1 MKLLSMKADIFKI
14 LNLIKKKF
22 ILVICVLTALQAF
35 GQQNLN
41 DIQTAFR
48 EYNKSSLIEKVFAH
62 TDKNFYLA
70 GEIVWFKLYVVNSD
84 DNKPI
89 DLSKVAYV
97 EILDKD
103 QKSVLQAKIALE
115 KGTGSGS
122 LYIPLSFNSGVYTLR
137 AYTNWMKNFDPG
149 YYFWKPVTIVNSTK
163 SPGQTASP
171 RNFDLQFFPE
181 GGNLVQGIQ
190 SKVAFKVVDQSGRGI
205 DCKGFVVNKNNDTVT
220 TFQPF
225 KFGIGNFDFT
235 PLAGDNYKAIVKLPD
250 TTFTRELP
258 TSLEE
263 GYVLKLNSAGTSQ
276 LKVSVT
282 TNVKSAGLVYLFVH
296 TKQISTIAERGTLLN
311 GTVEFGIDKNKLAD
325 GISHI
330 TVFDQNNLPVCER
343 LYFIQPGHKLIIQ
356 PAVEQMEITSRKKVS
371 LTVTSTDESK
381 RPVPADISVSV
392 YRVDSVESVQNEA
405 IDSYLWLTS
414 DLRGTI
420 ESPGYYFS
428 ERNSEVDEAT
438 DNLMLTHGW
447 RRFTWQNVSKSEKPF
462 YSFVPEYKGHIIYAK
477 VTSIKNGEPAADVLA
492 YLSVPGSRVQL
503 YNSRSDS
510 TGIVRFY
517 TKDFY
522 GPNEIVLQ
530 TDVTDSIYKID
541 LVDPFS
547 DKISPAGL
555 PAFHLTESMRT
566 IISDYN
572 LSMQVQNSFVGERLK
587 QFDAPVIDS
596 NAFFGNPDIQYL
608 LDNYTR
614 YSTMEEVL
622 REYVYEVLVRR
633 QKENFHLIVSDVGNN
648 IFLDD
653 PLTLINGVPVFDP
666 NKVIKYD
673 PLKVKKI
680 DIIKRKYFYG
690 PSVFNGILNFVTYQ
704 ADPSILSDLKPV
716 VLEYEGLQYQREFY
730 SPLYETQEQISSR
743 LPDFRNVLYWSPRV
757 HTDAQ
762 GKAGI
767 NFYSSDLKGKYIAVL
782 QGINDDGRSGEGSIL
797 FEVQ

>member
-1 MKLLSMKADIFKI
+1 MIFLNDIFKMQNPI
-14 LNLIKKKF
+14 IKKF
-22 ILVICVLTALQAF
+22 VLAIYLLTVLPVS

-48 EYNKSSLIEKVFAH
+48 EYNKSSLTEKIFTH
-62 TDKNFYLA
+62 TDKDFYLA
-70 GEIVWFKLYVVNSD
+70 GEIIWFKLYVVNGE
-84 DNKPI
+84 DNRLM

-103 QKSVLQAKIALE
+103 HKSVLQGKIALD
-115 KGTGSGS
+115 KGTGNGS
-122 LYIPLSFNSGVYTLR
+122 LYIPLSFNSGVYSFR
-137 AYTNWMKNFDPG
+137 AYTNWMKNSDPV
-149 YYFWKPVTIVNSTK
+149 YYFEKLIRIVNSVK
-163 SPGQTASP
+163 SPGKQTTFP
-171 RNFDLQFFPE
+171 RNYDLQFFPE
-181 GGNLVQGIQ
+181 GGSLVQGIK
-190 SKVAFKVVDQSGRGI
+190 SKVAFKIVDQTGRGI

-235 PLAGDNYKAIVKLPD
+235 PQAGDNYKAVVKLAD
-250 TTFTRELP
+250 TTFIRELP
-258 TSLEE
+258 TPLEQ
-263 GYVLKLNSAGTSQ
+263 GFVLRLNSTSGSQ
-276 LKVSVT
+276 LHLSVT
-282 TNVKSAGLVYLFVH
+282 TNKPTDIVYLFVH
-296 TKQISTIAERGTLLN
+296 TRQASEIAERGVLVN
-311 GTVEFGIDKNKLAD
+311 GSVEFTIDKNKLAE

-330 TVFDQNNLPVCER
+330 TIFDRDNLPVCER
-343 LYFIQPGHKLIIQ
+343 LYFIQPSQKLIIQ
-356 PAVEQMEITSRKKVS
+356 PAIEQQEITSRKKLNLIVN
-371 LTVTSTDESK
+371 STDESK
-381 RPVPADISVSV
+381 KPVQPNISVSV
-392 YRVDSVESVQNEA
+392 YRIDSLQSTQNEA

-428 ERNSEVDEAT
+428 ERTAEVDEAT

-447 RRFTWQNVSKSEKPF
+447 RRFTWQNIVNPAKPF

-477 VTSIKNGEPAADVLA
+477 VTNTKTASPAADVLV

-503 YNSRSDS
+503 YNSKTDS
-510 TGIVRFY
+510 AGMVRFY

-530 TDVTDSIYKID
+530 TDAKDSIYKIE
-541 LVDPFS
+541 LGDPFS
-547 DKISPAGL
+547 DKISPASL
-555 PAFHLTESMRT
+555 PAFHLSESMKS

-572 LSMQVQNSFVGERLK
+572 LSMQVQNGYVGDKLK

-608 LDNYTR
+608 LDKYTR

-633 QKENFHLIVSDVGNN
+633 QKENFHLIVSDVDNQ

-653 PLTLINGVPVFDP
+653 PLTLINGIPVFDP

-680 DIIKRKYFYG
+680 DIVKRKYFYG
-690 PSVFNGILNFVTYQ
+690 PSIFNGILNFVTYQ
-704 ADPSILSDLKPV
+704 PDPSILSDLKTV
-716 VLEYEGLQYQREFY
+716 VLEYEGMQYQREFY
-730 SPLYETQEQISSR
+730 SPIYETQDQISSR
-743 LPDFRNVLYWSPRV
+743 LPDFRNVLYWSPNV
-757 HTDAQ
+757 HTNAQ
-762 GKAGI
+762 GRAEI
-767 NFYSSDLKGKYIAVL
+767 NFFSSDLKGKYIAVL
-782 QGINDDGRSGEGSIL
+782 QGINVDGRVGERSVL
-797 FEVQ
+797 FEVK